1 MLPVKYANELFGQQQ
16 HILDPVAQW
25 RKFERHNVQPVIQVS
40 AQSALSDGALKLT
53 IGGGQNPHIDRNLP
67 SASKPRNLLIFEN
80 AKQFGL
86 HLRPHLCDLVEQKGS
101 AVRAFETAF
110 APAIRAGEG
119 AALVAEQFAFDQGL
133 RNGRAIDGDVG
144 TAMAR
149 RFVVDC
155 TCGQLLSRTTLASDD
170 HRRARGSGFFD
181 QAYGPAYR

>member
-1 MLPVKYANELFGQQQ
+1 MNSSTSNGTSSS
-16 HILDPVAQW
+16 
-25 RKFERHNVQPVIQVS
+25 RSRSGGSSSGNNVQPVVQIF
-40 AQSALSDGALKLT
+40 AQSTLADRALKRT

-67 SASKPRNLLIFEN
+67 GASKPRNLLIFEN

-110 APAIRAGEG
+110 ATAIRAREG
-119 AALVAEQFAFDQGL
+119 AALVAKQFAFDQGF
-133 RNGRAIDGDVG
+133 RNGRAIDGDEGPV
-144 TAMAR
+144 TAR

-155 TCGQLLSRTTLASDD
+155 ACGQLLSRTALASND

>member
-1 MLPVKYANELFGQQQ
+1 MLPVKCADELFGQQQ

-40 AQSALSDGALKLT
+40 AQSALADGALKLT
-53 IGGGQNPHIDRNLP
+53 IGGGQNPHVDRNLP
-67 SASKPRNLLIFEN
+67 RASKPRNLLIFEN

-110 APAIRAGEG
+110 ATAIRAREG
-119 AALVAEQFAFDQGL
+119 AALVAKQFAFDQGL
-133 RNGRAIDGDVG
+133 RNGRAIDGDEG
-144 TAMAR
+144 PATAR

-155 TCGQLLSRTTLASDD
+155 ACGQLLPRTALASND